1 MRCAGRGSVEH
12 DNSST
17 AETRTE
23 SGLGAWRESGGG
35 YRASFCVRLDGKEIA
50 VFRYVAFLVLGS
62 AFVTILAT
70 VVQNHHLSSE
80 PRIVLTTFADRW
92 NDFKTMR

>member
-1 MRCAGRGSVEH
+1 M
-12 DNSST
+12 
-17 AETRTE
+17 
-23 SGLGAWRESGGG
+23 
-35 YRASFCVRLDGKEIA
+35 A

-70 VVQNHHLSSE
+70 VVQNHHVSSG
-80 PRIVLTTFADRW
+80 IVLTTFADRW